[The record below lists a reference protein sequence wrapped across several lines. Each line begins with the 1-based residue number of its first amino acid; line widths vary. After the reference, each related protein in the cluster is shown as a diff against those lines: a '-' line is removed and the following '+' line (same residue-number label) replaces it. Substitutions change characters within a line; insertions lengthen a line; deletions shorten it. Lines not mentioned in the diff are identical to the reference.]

1 MLDFTEAELLS
12 WFAPLRPPSRQNNW
26 PPAVRPIER
35 APAVEPLLHELG
47 AILSEPADKNAP
59 SLAVALGAE
68 PARQDLQIVLA
79 QLGAARLLRLAER
92 LGASPTE
99 GTQLLAEL
107 SKGGT
112 ANSRALGSSLRA
124 LSARDKL
131 TRMFGPGRLAELQ
144 SCAEAAIKFQ
154 ENT

>member
-12 WFAPLRPPSRQNNW
+12 WFAPLRPASRQNNW

-35 APAVEPLLHELG
+35 VLTVEPLLHELG
-47 AILSEPADKNAP
+47 AILSESADKNAA
-59 SLAVALGAE
+59 SLAAALGAE

-124 LSARDKL
+124 LSARDQL

-144 SCAEAAIKFQ
+144 SCAEAALKFQ

>member
-12 WFAPLRPPSRQNNW
+12 WFAPLRPPSRKNNW

-35 APAVEPLLHELG
+35 APAVKPLLDELG
-47 AILSEPADKNAP
+47 AILSESADKNAA
-59 SLAVALGAE
+59 SLGAE

-107 SKGGT
+107 SKGGP
-112 ANSRALGSSLRA
+112 ANSRALG
-124 LSARDKL
+124 
-131 TRMFGPGRLAELQ
+131 
-144 SCAEAAIKFQ
+144 
-154 ENT
+154 

>member
-35 APAVEPLLHELG
+35 VLTVEPLLHELG
-47 AILSEPADKNAP
+47 AILSEPADNISS

-79 QLGAARLLRLAER
+79 QLGAARLLRLADS

-112 ANSRALGSSLRA
+112 TNGRALGSSLRA
-124 LSARDKL
+124 LSARDTL
-131 TRMFGPGRLAELQ
+131 TRMFGPVRLTELQ
-144 SCAEAAIKFQ
+144 SCAEAALKFK

>member
-1 MLDFTEAELLS
+1 M
-12 WFAPLRPPSRQNNW
+12 
-26 PPAVRPIER
+26 
-35 APAVEPLLHELG
+35 
-47 AILSEPADKNAP
+47 
-59 SLAVALGAE
+59 
-68 PARQDLQIVLA
+68 LA
-79 QLGAARLLRLAER
+79 QLGAARLLRLA
-92 LGASPTE
+92 ASPTK

-112 ANSRALGSSLRA
+112 ANARGLGSSLRA
-124 LSARDKL
+124 LSARDTL